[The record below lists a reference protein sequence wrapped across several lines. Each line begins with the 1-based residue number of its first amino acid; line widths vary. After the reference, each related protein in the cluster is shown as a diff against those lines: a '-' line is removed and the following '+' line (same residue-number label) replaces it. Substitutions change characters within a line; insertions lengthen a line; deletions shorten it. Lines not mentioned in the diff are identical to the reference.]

1 MAREKGESKMR
12 LSLVWMINRMKQKV
26 MYLRGNLYSWKNVF
40 IFDLDEGTFNVPLL
54 SILLSE
60 NIYPWRIFTLGELLL
75 LENFTL
81 GEHLLSENIYS
92 RRTFT
97 FGALLLSENFTLGEL
112 YSQGTF
118 NFVLEI
124 LRVRK
129 LKSLD
134 LRITNHI
141 SLISRLFKA
150 STTFLFV
157 CFLLRQI
164 MLFCLQTVTL

>member
-1 MAREKGESKMR
+1 MYS
-12 LSLVWMINRMKQKV
+12 SLILMK
-26 MYLRGNLYSWKNVF
+26 
-40 IFDLDEGTFNVPLL
+40 EPLM
-54 SILLSE
+54 SPSCS
-60 NIYPWRIFTLGELLL
+60 F
-75 LENFTL
+75 
-81 GEHLLSENIYS
+81 YS

-97 FGALLLSENFTLGEL
+97 LGEYLPSENFYSRRTLLSENV
-112 YSQGTF
+112 YSRGTF

-157 CFLLRQI
+157 CFLLIQI
-164 MLFCLQTVTL
+164 MLFCLQTVTLYQSVFLLKTCSAGLCFD

>member
-1 MAREKGESKMR
+1 
-12 LSLVWMINRMKQKV
+12 MKQKV
-26 MYLRGNLYSWKNVF
+26 YLRGNLYSWKNVF
-40 IFDLDEGTFNVPLL
+40 IFDIDEGTFNVPLL

-60 NIYPWRIFTLGELLL
+60 NIYPRRIFTLGELLL
-75 LENFTL
+75 SENFYSRRT
-81 GEHLLSENIYS
+81 LLSENVYS
-92 RRTFT
+92 R
-97 FGALLLSENFTLGEL
+97 
-112 YSQGTF
+112 GTF

-150 STTFLFV
+150 STTFLLV
-157 CFLLRQI
+157 CFLLRKI

>member
-1 MAREKGESKMR
+1 MSP
-12 LSLVWMINRMKQKV
+12 SCPF
-26 MYLRGNLYSWKNVF
+26 YSWR
-40 IFDLDEGTFNVPLL
+40 TFTLGEHLP
-54 SILLSE
+54 SE
-60 NIYPWRIFTLGELLL
+60 NIYPQRMFTFREL
-75 LENFTL
+75 
-81 GEHLLSENIYS
+81 LLSENIYS
-92 RRTFT
+92 Q
-97 FGALLLSENFTLGEL
+97 E
-112 YSQGTF
+112 TF

-124 LRVRK
+124 PRARK
-129 LKSLD
+129 LKNLD

>member
-1 MAREKGESKMR
+1 MRMAREKGENKMR
-12 LSLVWMINRMKQKV
+12 LLLVWMINRMKQKV
-26 MYLRGNLYSWKNVF
+26 VYLRGNLYSWKNVF
-40 IFDLDEGTFNVPLL
+40 IFDLDKGTFNVSLL

-60 NIYPWRIFTLGELLL
+60 NIYPRRIFTLGELLL
-75 LENFTL
+75 SENFTL
-81 GEHLLSENIYS
+81 GEHLLSENVYS
-92 RRTFT
+92 R
-97 FGALLLSENFTLGEL
+97 
-112 YSQGTF
+112 GTF

-157 CFLLRQI
+157 CFLLRKI
-164 MLFCLQTVTL
+164 KLFCLQTVTL

>member
-1 MAREKGESKMR
+1 M
-12 LSLVWMINRMKQKV
+12 
-26 MYLRGNLYSWKNVF
+26 MYLRGNLYSWKNVL
-40 IFDLDEGTFNVPLL
+40 IFNLDEETFNVLL
-54 SILLSE
+54 LTI
-60 NIYPWRIFTLGELLL
+60 LL
-75 LENFTL
+75 LENIYSWRTFTL
-81 GEHLLSENIYS
+81 REHLPSENVYFQRMFTFRELLLSENIYS
-92 RRTFT
+92 Q
-97 FGALLLSENFTLGEL
+97 E
-112 YSQGTF
+112 TF

>member
-1 MAREKGESKMR
+1 MYS
-12 LSLVWMINRMKQKV
+12 SLILIKKPLMSPSCPF
-26 MYLRGNLYSWKNVF
+26 YSR
-40 IFDLDEGTFNVPLL
+40 
-54 SILLSE
+54 
-60 NIYPWRIFTLGELLL
+60 RIFTLGEYLPS
-75 LENFTL
+75 ENIYSRRTFTLRELYSRRTFTL

-92 RRTFT
+92 R
-97 FGALLLSENFTLGEL
+97 
-112 YSQGTF
+112 GTF

-150 STTFLFV
+150 STTFLSV

-164 MLFCLQTVTL
+164 MLFCLQTVIL

>member
-1 MAREKGESKMR
+1 MARKKGENKMR
-12 LSLVWMINRMKQKV
+12 LLLVWMINRMKQKV
-26 MYLRGNLYSWKNVF
+26 VYLRENLYSWKNVL

-60 NIYPWRIFTLGELLL
+60 NIYSQRTFTLGEYLPS
-75 LENFTL
+75 ENF
-81 GEHLLSENIYS
+81 YS
-92 RRTFT
+92 RRT
-97 FGALLLSENFTLGEL
+97 LLSENF
-112 YSQGTF
+112 YSRRNLLSENVYSRGTF

>member
-1 MAREKGESKMR
+1 
-12 LSLVWMINRMKQKV
+12 MINRMKQKV
-26 MYLRGNLYSWKNVF
+26 VYLRGNLYSWKNVL

-60 NIYPWRIFTLGELLL
+60 NIYPRRIFTLGE
-75 LENFTL
+75 
-81 GEHLLSENIYS
+81 
-92 RRTFT
+92 
-97 FGALLLSENFTLGEL
+97 LLLSENFTLGEL
-112 YSQGTF
+112 LLSENIYSRRTF

-141 SLISRLFKA
+141 SLISRLFKT

>member
-1 MAREKGESKMR
+1 MS
-12 LSLVWMINRMKQKV
+12 SSCPF
-26 MYLRGNLYSWKNVF
+26 YSR
-40 IFDLDEGTFNVPLL
+40 
-54 SILLSE
+54 
-60 NIYPWRIFTLGELLL
+60 RIFTLGE
-75 LENFTL
+75 
-81 GEHLLSENIYS
+81 HLPSENIYS

-97 FGALLLSENFTLGEL
+97 LGEL
-112 YSQGTF
+112 YSRRTFTLEEHLLSENVYSRGTF

-141 SLISRLFKA
+141 SLISRLFNA

-157 CFLLRQI
+157 CFLLRKI
-164 MLFCLQTVTL
+164 KLFCLQTVTL

>member
-1 MAREKGESKMR
+1 MYS
-12 LSLVWMINRMKQKV
+12 SLILMKEPL
-26 MYLRGNLYSWKNVF
+26 MSPSCPFYSRR
-40 IFDLDEGTFNVPLL
+40 T
-54 SILLSE
+54 
-60 NIYPWRIFTLGELLL
+60 
-75 LENFTL
+75 FTL
-81 GEHLLSENIYS
+81 GEHLLSENFYS
-92 RRTFT
+92 RRT
-97 FGALLLSENFTLGEL
+97 LLSENV
-112 YSQGTF
+112 YSRGTF

-164 MLFCLQTVTL
+164 MLFCLQTVTLYQSVFLLKTCSAGLCFD

>member
-1 MAREKGESKMR
+1 MYS
-12 LSLVWMINRMKQKV
+12 SLILMKEPL
-26 MYLRGNLYSWKNVF
+26 MSPSCPFYSRR
-40 IFDLDEGTFNVPLL
+40 TFTLGAH
-54 SILLSE
+54 LLSE
-60 NIYPWRIFTLGELLL
+60 NIYPRRTFTLVELYSRRTFTLGEL
-75 LENFTL
+75 
-81 GEHLLSENIYS
+81 LLSENIYS
-92 RRTFT
+92 R
-97 FGALLLSENFTLGEL
+97 
-112 YSQGTF
+112 GTF

>member
-1 MAREKGESKMR
+1 MAREKGENKMR
-12 LSLVWMINRMKQKV
+12 LLLVWMINRMKQKV
-26 MYLRGNLYSWKNVF
+26 VYLRGNLYSWKNVL

-60 NIYPWRIFTLGELLL
+60 NIYPRRIFTLGE
-75 LENFTL
+75 
-81 GEHLLSENIYS
+81 
-92 RRTFT
+92 
-97 FGALLLSENFTLGEL
+97 LLLSENFTLGERL
-112 YSQGTF
+112 LSENFYSRRNLLSENIYSRGTF

-157 CFLLRQI
+157 CFLLRKI
-164 MLFCLQTVTL
+164 KLFCLQTVTL

>member
-1 MAREKGESKMR
+1 M
-12 LSLVWMINRMKQKV
+12 V
-26 MYLRGNLYSWKNVF
+26 YLRGNLYSWKNVL
-40 IFDLDEGTFNVPLL
+40 IFDLDEGTFNVSLL

-60 NIYPWRIFTLGELLL
+60 NIYPRRIFTLGELLL
-75 LENFTL
+75 SENFTL
-81 GEHLLSENIYS
+81 GEHLLSEKFYSRRTLLSENIYS
-92 RRTFT
+92 R
-97 FGALLLSENFTLGEL
+97 
-112 YSQGTF
+112 GTF

-141 SLISRLFKA
+141 SLISRLFNA

-164 MLFCLQTVTL
+164 MLFCLQTVTLYQSVFLLKTCFAGLCFD

>member
-1 MAREKGESKMR
+1 M
-12 LSLVWMINRMKQKV
+12 V
-26 MYLRGNLYSWKNVF
+26 YLRGNLYSWKNVF

-60 NIYPWRIFTLGELLL
+60 NIYPRRIFTLEELLL
-75 LENFTL
+75 SENFTL

-92 RRTFT
+92 R
-97 FGALLLSENFTLGEL
+97 
-112 YSQGTF
+112 GTF

-141 SLISRLFKA
+141 SLISRLFNA

-164 MLFCLQTVTL
+164 MLFCLQTVIL

>member
-1 MAREKGESKMR
+1 M
-12 LSLVWMINRMKQKV
+12 V
-26 MYLRGNLYSWKNVF
+26 YLRGNLYSWKNVL

-60 NIYPWRIFTLGELLL
+60 NIYPRRIFTLGELLL
-75 LENFTL
+75 SENFTL

-92 RRTFT
+92 RR
-97 FGALLLSENFTLGEL
+97 
-112 YSQGTF
+112 TF

>member
-1 MAREKGESKMR
+1 MSPSCPFYSQRTFTLGEH
-12 LSLVWMINRMKQKV
+12 
-26 MYLRGNLYSWKNVF
+26 
-40 IFDLDEGTFNVPLL
+40 LL
-54 SILLSE
+54 LE
-60 NIYPWRIFTLGELLL
+60 NIYPWRIFTLREYLLSENFYSRRTFPLGELYSRRS
-75 LENFTL
+75 FTL

-92 RRTFT
+92 RR
-97 FGALLLSENFTLGEL
+97 
-112 YSQGTF
+112 TF

>member
-1 MAREKGESKMR
+1 M
-12 LSLVWMINRMKQKV
+12 V
-26 MYLRGNLYSWKNVF
+26 YLRGNLYSWKNVL
-40 IFDLDEGTFNVPLL
+40 IFNLDEGTFNVFLL

-60 NIYPWRIFTLGELLL
+60 NIY
-75 LENFTL
+75 
-81 GEHLLSENIYS
+81 S
-92 RRTFT
+92 R
-97 FGALLLSENFTLGEL
+97 
-112 YSQGTF
+112 GTF